1 MIGLNLC
8 LLLIKLVD
16 NLGQVLFNFF
26 EFVEDVVFLRVI
38 VSIMCVIE
46 IVYENVN
53 CKYCVD
59 VIVLLIILLDFRF
72 NYYYWND

>member
-72 NYYYWND
+72 NCYYWND